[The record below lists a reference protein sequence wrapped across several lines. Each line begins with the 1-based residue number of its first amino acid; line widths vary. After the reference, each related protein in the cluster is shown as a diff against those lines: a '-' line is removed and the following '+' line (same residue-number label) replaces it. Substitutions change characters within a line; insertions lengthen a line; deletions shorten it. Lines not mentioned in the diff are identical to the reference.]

1 MRLYAIPYST
11 NVERVTLAL
20 AHKGL
25 DAEIVM
31 CDPADRSTIAAVS
44 GQTLVPVL
52 DDDGLILSDS
62 TVILRHLEARHPD
75 PPLWPADEGR
85 SAELDVFIDWFN
97 RVWKAPPNAIADELE
112 SGQPDWARVRALEA
126 ELHASLELFEAM
138 LAGRSHLFGDAFSA
152 ADCIAFPF
160 LKYGLVFDPTD
171 DEPFHRILIE
181 HLAFGG
187 SHPRLEEW
195 VRNVDQRPRVA

>member
-25 DAEIVM
+25 DAEVVM
-31 CDPADRSTIAAVS
+31 CDPADRSTIAEVS

-62 TVILRHLEARHPD
+62 TVILRHLETRNPD
-75 PPLWPADEGR
+75 PPLWPADEAR
-85 SAELDVFIDWFN
+85 AAELDVFVDWFN

-138 LAGRSHLFGDAFSA
+138 LGERAHLFGDRFGA

-160 LKYGLVFDPTD
+160 LKYGLVFDRED

-181 HLAFGG
+181 HLAFGD
-187 SHPRLEEW
+187 SHPRLEAW
-195 VRNVDQRPRVA
+195 VRRVDQRPRVS